1 VGTRH
6 AADGRPLPWANPT
19 TRPFFEA
26 AREHRLA
33 LQRCP
38 RDGFFFYPRSRCP
51 SCFGTDF
58 SWETVSGRGQV
69 YSFTVDRVGHV
80 PALRALA
87 PYAVA
92 IVELE
97 EGPRMTARLVDCD
110 ADAVKVGMPVSVS
123 FEDVEDATLV
133 HFRPA

>member
-1 VGTRH
+1 V
-6 AADGRPLPWANPT
+6 NPT
-19 TRPFFEA
+19 TRQFFEA
-26 AREHRLA
+26 ARARRLV

-51 SCFGTDF
+51 RCLGTD
-58 SWETVSGRGQV
+58 WAWQEVSGNGRV
-69 YSFTVDRVGHV
+69 HSFTVDRVGHV
-80 PALRALA
+80 PALRKLA

-92 IVELE
+92 IVELD
-97 EGPRMTARLVDCD
+97 EGPRMTARLVECD
-110 ADAVKVGMPVSVS
+110 PDAVKVGMRVTAA